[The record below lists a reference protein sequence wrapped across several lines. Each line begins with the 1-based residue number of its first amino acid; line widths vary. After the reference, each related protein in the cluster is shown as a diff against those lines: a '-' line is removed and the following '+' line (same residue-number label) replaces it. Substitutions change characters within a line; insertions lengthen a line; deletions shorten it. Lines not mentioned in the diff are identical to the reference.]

1 MFPTAC
7 NVELTGLLVQ
17 RKEMEAHR
25 AGDYQGHADAED
37 DSGMMVVM
45 KMGMRIGM
53 RIGMRHTL
61 YLSFFLHRQNF
72 WKIKFTRNLH
82 SKLPIYTVN

>member
-1 MFPTAC
+1 
-7 NVELTGLLVQ
+7 
-17 RKEMEAHR
+17 MEAHR

-72 WKIKFTRNLH
+72 WKIKFTP
-82 SKLPIYTVN
+82 KLPIITVNCQFTQYIANFSR